1 MGGKMNLAR
10 VIIGFLMML
19 AGVILPVLVVS
30 YVGECKNWKEA
41 IKLAVYTVFV
51 ILVWLL
57 FFIFGALLIAGRM

>member
-1 MGGKMNLAR
+1 MDLAR
-10 VIIGFLMML
+10 IIIGWMILC

-30 YVGECKNWKEA
+30 YVGDCKSWKEA

-57 FFIFGALLIAGRM
+57 FFIFGALLISGRM